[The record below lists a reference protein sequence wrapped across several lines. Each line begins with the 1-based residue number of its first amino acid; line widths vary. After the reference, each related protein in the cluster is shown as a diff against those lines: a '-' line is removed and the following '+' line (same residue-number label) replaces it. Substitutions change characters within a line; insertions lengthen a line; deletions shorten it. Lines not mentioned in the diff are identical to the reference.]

1 MPKNSA
7 SNIQPATLFPSYGAA
22 PTAGKKPK
30 SALARFFAKRP
41 AQGPTSTDGYS
52 ASPKSGLKGL
62 WQKGVT
68 ASCKNIVEACT
79 PSGAAKRVIKWGG
92 LAYMA
97 GMSIYG
103 TIAAAPHIHALFIG
117 MVGSAHFVPVAATI
131 GAVLL
136 AVIVGTLVYK
146 GVKHL
151 REGAAQKLA
160 EQNQAAGQSTSSSA
174 SSASS
179 VAEEPNVWQAPEPY
193 PLHDKSKTK
202 PSVVM
207 LSEQWKPKAGPKAA
221 TVVEVPDEGEAP
233 QPKPSNGAQGSHFF
247 GEQEKSV
254 WS

>member
-30 SALARFFAKRP
+30 SALARFFAKRR

-174 SSASS
+174 SSAFS
-179 VAEEPNVWQAPEPY
+179 VAEDVNVWQEPKPVPSAPSVTATQP
-193 PLHDKSKTK
+193 KAKA
-202 PSVVM
+202 PSVVDVAEQ
-207 LSEQWKPKAGPKAA
+207 SEGAGHDAKKGQPGIASGAVTFGDHERAA
-221 TVVEVPDEGEAP
+221 
-233 QPKPSNGAQGSHFF
+233 
-247 GEQEKSV
+247 